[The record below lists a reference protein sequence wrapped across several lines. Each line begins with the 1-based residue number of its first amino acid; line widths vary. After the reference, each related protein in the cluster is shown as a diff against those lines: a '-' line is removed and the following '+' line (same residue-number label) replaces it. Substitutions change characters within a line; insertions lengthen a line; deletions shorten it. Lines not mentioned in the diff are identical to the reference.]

1 MEPEPVTLTLTV
13 AGTTIGA
20 LALFGAV
27 GSFFQWLG
35 VRPARCLPCQTPQ
48 ASDLPPPNNLAHY
61 DFRMMDLMRIV
72 RMHETRIGALETR
85 VGALETE
92 LRSFKKEVRRMFA
105 VNWILFAIVLLP
117 EERREWLLSIRAIIG
132 GDIMDGSVFLCL
144 VGFLL
149 CPNFMEDELLGSFLY
164 HLGSF
169 LRCPLRCALVLLR
182 RALDRMNATVDPP
195 APAPS
200 TPPTRAGP
208 PEVDSGERLMDCLET
223 IANNEDQDGSARRF
237 VNFKVKKMKF
247 VSDQV
252 QATATA
258 LTQLSPSGA
267 NSARSRSM
275 PQMRRG
281 PSSQITN
288 TI

>member
-1 MEPEPVTLTLTV
+1 MEPVSLMLSV
-13 AGTTIGA
+13 AGTTLGA
-20 LALFGAV
+20 LALFGAI

-61 DFRMMDLMRIV
+61 DFRIMDLMRQG
-72 RMHETRIGALETR
+72 RRHETR

-92 LRSFKKEVRRMFA
+92 LRSFKKENRRMFA
-105 VNWILFAIVLLP
+105 VTWILFAIVMLP

-195 APAPS
+195 APAPT

-208 PEVDSGERLMDCLET
+208 PEVDSGERFVDCLET

-237 VNFKVKKMKF
+237 VNFEVNKMKF

-281 PSSQITN
+281 PSSQIT
-288 TI
+288 I